1 MHIGKSVI
9 TIFIFFM
16 IGNGWLVNA
25 SASEKDED
33 TWPEVAITADDGWYN
48 WHYEQVEPES
58 WLLSSDGPYI
68 AEDGTK
74 DEGLWVITYKD
85 ATKELVYPRI
95 IDAYN
100 EHAEPIEAEKVDI
113 CGVSAIAITLKLSLV
128 PHNPVMVAEYDGSLY
143 GYERIFL
150 NLEQERQSMQ
160 FYDHYAIDTIKGND
174 PIEEFLART
183 KFTCE
188 NGFIAFPDVEDYG
201 HRDWS
206 E

>member
-9 TIFIFFM
+9 AIFIFFM
-16 IGNGWLVNA
+16 IGCGWFNA
-25 SASEKDED
+25 SASEEDED
-33 TWPEVAITADDGWYN
+33 TWPEVAITADDGWYD
-48 WHYEQVEPES
+48 WHYEQITES

-68 AEDGTK
+68 AKDGTK
-74 DEGLWVITYKD
+74 DEGARVITYSD

-100 EHAEPIEAEKVDI
+100 DHAELIEAEKVDM
-113 CGVSAIAITLKLSLV
+113 CGVSAIAITLRLSLM
-128 PHNPVMVAEYDGSLY
+128 PHNPVIAAEYDGPLY

-150 NLEQERQSMQ
+150 NLEQERQSVQ
-160 FYDHYAIDTIKGND
+160 FDDWYATDTIKSND
-174 PIEEFLART
+174 PIEEFLQRT

-188 NGFIAFPDVEDYG
+188 NGFIAFPDEEDYS